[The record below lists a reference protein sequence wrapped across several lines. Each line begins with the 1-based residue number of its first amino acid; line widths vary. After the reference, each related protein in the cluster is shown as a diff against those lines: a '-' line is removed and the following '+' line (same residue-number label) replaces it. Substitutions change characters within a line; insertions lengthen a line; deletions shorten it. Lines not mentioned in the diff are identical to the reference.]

1 MKVRV
6 QAQSP
11 GTTAQTIQVFFVS
24 TNTFLIIF
32 NAMSRTAIII
42 LFSCVGTLM
51 HAQNLGGTW
60 RGKLT
65 QGPGG
70 CFPVYFIEMQIKVDG
85 RKVYGSSYHFSDV
98 NNFVK
103 ENFEGV
109 FDPKDKTVIIQ
120 ETGPT
125 TFHVPADCIPCI
137 KRYTLAFAQAKDSQT
152 LSGDWGGRMMNS
164 QVSCPPGKII
174 LTKEAS
180 AIFNEI
186 RVDTGN
192 LRLDF
197 YDNAEIDGD
206 TISVTVDNQTAV
218 SRQHLSAKPIS
229 VNIRI
234 DLTQTDHEVVMIAE
248 NEGSIPPNTAL
259 LIVTAGEKRY
269 QLFLSSDV
277 DQKKVLVR
285 FIYEKPK

>member
-1 MKVRV
+1 MSRFITTIFLCFAFS
-6 QAQSP
+6 AQS
-11 GTTAQTIQVFFVS
+11 
-24 TNTFLIIF
+24 
-32 NAMSRTAIII
+32 
-42 LFSCVGTLM
+42 
-51 HAQNLGGTW
+51 QNLGGTW

-70 CFPVYFIEMQIKVDG
+70 CFPIYFIEMQLKVDG
-85 RKVYGSSYHFSDV
+85 LKVYGSSYHFSDV

-109 FDPKDKTVIIQ
+109 YDSKNKTVTIQ

-125 TFHVPADCIPCI
+125 TFHVPPDCIPCI
-137 KRYTLAFAQAKDSQT
+137 KHYTLALSQAKDSQN

-164 QVSCPPGKII
+164 QMACPPGKIL

-180 AIFNEI
+180 SIFNEI
-186 RVDTGN
+186 KVDTGN

-206 TISVTVDNQTAV
+206 TISVSVDNQMVV
-218 SRQHLSAKPIS
+218 SQQRLTGKPIS

-234 DLTQTDHEVVMIAE
+234 DFVKTEHEVVMIAE
-248 NEGSIPPNTAL
+248 NEGTIPPNTAL
-259 LIVTAGEKRY
+259 LIVTAGEKKY
-269 QLFLSSDV
+269 QLFLSSDI
-277 DQKKVLVR
+277 DQKKILVR

>member
-1 MKVRV
+1 MYRFFTGFFLLCFACS
-6 QAQSP
+6 AQS
-11 GTTAQTIQVFFVS
+11 
-24 TNTFLIIF
+24 
-32 NAMSRTAIII
+32 
-42 LFSCVGTLM
+42 
-51 HAQNLGGTW
+51 QNLGGTW

-70 CFPVYFIEMQIKVDG
+70 CFPVYFIEMQLKIDG
-85 RKVYGSSYHFSDV
+85 LKVYGSSYHFSDV
-98 NNFVK
+98 ENFVK

-109 FDPKDKTVIIQ
+109 YDSKNKLVTIQ

-125 TFHVPADCIPCI
+125 TFHVPPDCIPCI
-137 KRYTLAFAQAKDSQT
+137 KHYTLALTQGKDAQN
-152 LSGDWGGRMMNS
+152 LEGDWGGRMMNS
-164 QVSCPPGKII
+164 QMACPPGKIV

-180 AIFNEI
+180 SIFNEI

-206 TISVTVDNQTAV
+206 TISVSVDDKIVV
-218 SRQHLSAKPIS
+218 SRQMLTAKPIT
-229 VNIRI
+229 VYTRI
-234 DLTQTDHEVVMIAE
+234 DLIKTEHEVVMIAE

-269 QLFLSSDV
+269 RLFLSSDV
-277 DQKKVLVR
+277 DQKKILVR

>member
-1 MKVRV
+1 
-6 QAQSP
+6 
-11 GTTAQTIQVFFVS
+11 
-24 TNTFLIIF
+24 
-32 NAMSRTAIII
+32 MSRLATVIFF
-42 LFSCVGTLM
+42 LCFTSTVYS
-51 HAQNLGGTW
+51 QNLGGTW
-60 RGKLT
+60 RGRLT

-70 CFPVYFIEMQIKVDG
+70 CFPVYFIEMQLRIDGLKVF
-85 RKVYGSSYHFSDV
+85 GSSYHFSDV

-109 FDPKDKTVIIQ
+109 YDSKTRSVTIQ

-125 TFHVPADCIPCI
+125 TFHVPPDCIPCI
-137 KRYTLAFAQAKDSQT
+137 KHYSLAFNQVKDSQN
-152 LSGDWGGRMMNS
+152 LVGDWGGRMMNS
-164 QVSCPPGKII
+164 QMSCPPGKIL

-180 AIFNEI
+180 SIFNEI
-186 RVDTGN
+186 KVDTGN
-192 LRLDF
+192 LLLDF

-206 TISVTVDNQTAV
+206 TISVSVDNQMVV
-218 SRQHLSAKPIS
+218 SNQRLSAKPIT

-234 DLTQTDHEVVMIAE
+234 DFVRTEHEVIMIAE

-259 LIVTAGEKRY
+259 LIVTAGDKRY
-269 QLFLSSDV
+269 RLFLSSDV

>member
-1 MKVRV
+1 
-6 QAQSP
+6 
-11 GTTAQTIQVFFVS
+11 
-24 TNTFLIIF
+24 
-32 NAMSRTAIII
+32 MSRSVTVIFF
-42 LFSCVGTLM
+42 LCLTSTTYT
-51 HAQNLGGTW
+51 QNLGGTW

-70 CFPVYFIEMQIKVDG
+70 CFPVYFIEMQVKMEG
-85 RKVYGSSYHFSDV
+85 LKVYGSSYHFSDV

-109 FDPKDKTVIIQ
+109 YDSKTKTVIIQ

-125 TFHVPADCIPCI
+125 TFHVPPDCIPCI
-137 KRYTLAFAQAKDSQT
+137 KRYNLTWEQVKDSQI

-164 QVSCPPGKII
+164 QVSCPPGKIV

-180 AIFNEI
+180 SIFNEI
-186 RVDTGN
+186 KVDTGN

-206 TISVTVDNQTAV
+206 TISVSVDNQIAV
-218 SRQHLSAKPIS
+218 SHQRLTARPIT

-234 DLTQTDHEVVMIAE
+234 DFTKTDHEVIMIAE
-248 NEGSIPPNTAL
+248 NEGTIPPNTAL
-259 LIVTAGEKRY
+259 LIVTAGEKKYR
-269 QLFLSSDV
+269 LFLSSDV

>member
-1 MKVRV
+1 
-6 QAQSP
+6 
-11 GTTAQTIQVFFVS
+11 
-24 TNTFLIIF
+24 
-32 NAMSRTAIII
+32 MSRFLTVIFFFFGVTA
-42 LFSCVGTLM
+42 CG
-51 HAQNLGGTW
+51 QNIGGTW

-70 CFPVYFIEMQIKVDG
+70 CFPVYYIEMQLRVEG
-85 RKVYGSSYHFSDV
+85 MKVYGYSYHFSDV
-98 NNFVK
+98 TNFVK

-109 FDPKDKTVIIQ
+109 YDSRSKSVTIQ

-137 KRYTLAFAQAKDSQT
+137 KRYTLSLAQARDSQN
-152 LSGDWGGRMMNS
+152 LVGDWGGRMLNS
-164 QVSCPPGKII
+164 QMSCPPGKIT

-180 AIFNEI
+180 SIFNEI

-206 TISVTVDNQTAV
+206 SISVSVDNQIVVSHQMLTA
-218 SRQHLSAKPIS
+218 RPIT
-229 VNIRI
+229 VYTRI
-234 DLTQTDHEVVMIAE
+234 DFTNTEHEVIMIAE

-269 QLFLSSDV
+269 RLFLSSDV
-277 DQKKVLVR
+277 DQKKILVR

>member
-1 MKVRV
+1 MSRFI
-6 QAQSP
+6 A
-11 GTTAQTIQVFFVS
+11 A
-24 TNTFLIIF
+24 IIF
-32 NAMSRTAIII
+32 LCLAFTVQS
-42 LFSCVGTLM
+42 
-51 HAQNLGGTW
+51 QNLGGTW

-70 CFPVYFIEMQIKVDG
+70 CFPVYFIEMQLRVEG
-85 RKVYGSSYHFSDV
+85 LKVYGSSYHFSDV

-109 FDPKDKTVIIQ
+109 YDAKNKSVTIQ

-137 KRYTLAFAQAKDSQT
+137 KRYSLAFSQVRDSQN

-164 QVSCPPGKII
+164 QVTCPPGKIL

-180 AIFNEI
+180 SIFNEI
-186 RVDTGN
+186 KVDTGN

-206 TISVTVDNQTAV
+206 TISVLVDNQPTV
-218 SRQHLSAKPIS
+218 SSQRLSAKPIT

-234 DLTQTDHEVVMIAE
+234 DFIKTEHEVIMIAE
-248 NEGSIPPNTAL
+248 NEGTIPPNTAL
-259 LIVTAGEKRY
+259 LIVTAGDKRY
-269 QLFLSSDV
+269 RLFLSSDV

>member
-1 MKVRV
+1 MSRFLAVIIFFCV
-6 QAQSP
+6 IGTLQAQN
-11 GTTAQTIQVFFVS
+11 I
-24 TNTFLIIF
+24 N
-32 NAMSRTAIII
+32 
-42 LFSCVGTLM
+42 
-51 HAQNLGGTW
+51 GTW
-60 RGKLT
+60 RGRLT

-70 CFPVYFIEMQIKVDG
+70 CFPVYFIEMQVRLDG
-85 RKVYGSSYHFSDV
+85 MKVYGSSYHFSDV
-98 NNFVK
+98 TNFVK

-109 FDPKDKTVIIQ
+109 FDAKNKSLSIQ

-137 KRYTLAFAQAKDSQT
+137 KHYLLSLMQAKDSQN
-152 LSGDWGGRMMNS
+152 LSGEWGGRMMNS
-164 QVSCPPGKII
+164 QVTCPTGKIS

-180 AIFNEI
+180 SIFNEI
-186 RVDTGN
+186 KVDTGN

-206 TISVTVDNQTAV
+206 TISVSVDNQMVV
-218 SRQHLSAKPIS
+218 SHQRLAAKPITAF
-229 VNIRI
+229 IRI
-234 DLTQTDHEVVMIAE
+234 DLLNTEHEVIMIAE

-269 QLFLSSDV
+269 RLFLSSDA
-277 DQKKVLVR
+277 DQKKILVR

>member
-1 MKVRV
+1 MSRAATVICLLCL
-6 QAQSP
+6 
-11 GTTAQTIQVFFVS
+11 TTAI
-24 TNTFLIIF
+24 
-32 NAMSRTAIII
+32 
-42 LFSCVGTLM
+42 

-70 CFPVYFIEMQIKVDG
+70 CFPVYFIEMQIKVEG
-85 RKVYGSSYHFSDV
+85 LKVYGSSYHFSDV

-109 FDPKDKTVIIQ
+109 FDSKNKSVTIQ

-125 TFHVPADCIPCI
+125 TFHVPPDCIPCI
-137 KRYTLAFAQAKDSQT
+137 KRYTLAFAQVRDSQT

-180 AIFNEI
+180 SIFNEI
-186 RVDTGN
+186 KVDTGN

-206 TISVTVDNQTAV
+206 TISVSVDNQMAV
-218 SRQHLSAKPIS
+218 SHQRLSAKPIT

-234 DLTQTDHEVVMIAE
+234 DFVKTDHEVVMIAE
-248 NEGSIPPNTAL
+248 NEGAIPPNTAL
-259 LIVTAGEKRY
+259 LIVTAGDKRY
-269 QLFLSSDV
+269 RLFLSSDV

>member
-1 MKVRV
+1 MLRF
-6 QAQSP
+6 A
-11 GTTAQTIQVFFVS
+11 AA
-24 TNTFLIIF
+24 IIF
-32 NAMSRTAIII
+32 FCSTCAIHGQS
-42 LFSCVGTLM
+42 L
-51 HAQNLGGTW
+51 NGTW

-70 CFPVYFIEMQIKVDG
+70 CFPVYFIEMQVRVEG
-85 RKVYGSSYHFSDV
+85 LKVYGSSYHFSDV
-98 NNFVK
+98 TNFVK

-109 FDPKDKTVIIQ
+109 YDSKSKSLTIQ

-125 TFHVPADCIPCI
+125 MFHVPADCIPCI
-137 KRYTLAFAQAKDSQT
+137 KHYTLALTQTKDSQN
-152 LSGDWGGRMMNS
+152 LAGDWGGRMMNS
-164 QVSCPPGKII
+164 QVTCPPGKIV

-180 AIFNEI
+180 SIFNEI
-186 RVDTGN
+186 KVDTGN

-206 TISVTVDNQTAV
+206 TISVSVDNKMVVTSQRLA
-218 SRQHLSAKPIS
+218 AKPIT

-234 DLTQTDHEVVMIAE
+234 DLANTEHEVIMIAE
-248 NEGSIPPNTAL
+248 NEGTIPPNTAL
-259 LIVTAGEKRY
+259 LIVTAGDKRY
-269 QLFLSSDV
+269 RLFLSSDV